1 MDILKPAKKRHTKA
15 EKATDDQLLKDI
27 RAAQENAIAEGIGC
41 LVTLEMKAK
50 SKDAEAQVKKP
61 QPVPPHVPPHV
72 VCKAAGAS
80 TGPVNPSSSL
90 SDVVTLTNLTD
101 STLMPP
107 SDGPGS
113 IANGNIKKQPVSL
126 KESLWAMKALCQ
138 VEGQQNQCE
147 WINHLWTYIDG
158 LNSCQL

>member
-1 MDILKPAKKRHTKA
+1 M
-15 EKATDDQLLKDI
+15 

-41 LVTLEMKAK
+41 LVAMEMKAK

-80 TGPVNPSSSL
+80 TGPMNPSSSL
-90 SDVVTLTNLTD
+90 SDAVTLTNLTD
-101 STLMPP
+101 SKLMPP
-107 SDGPGS
+107 LDGPGS
-113 IANGNIKKQPVSL
+113 MANGNIKKQPVSL

-147 WINHLWTYIDG
+147 WITH
-158 LNSCQL
+158 